1 MIFPQKN
8 KLFFL
13 GIGIFLL
20 LQSCAGSRELPQFEK
35 FKSEIHEREI
45 ISENHF
51 KAGNNQLIK
60 NPQGIWELYI
70 EGNPLERGISNGLL
84 TQELIYKQE
93 NAFVS
98 KIKELVPSEFYQKI
112 LRSFLKYFNRKLD
125 YHVPEEYKLEIYGL
139 SRYSSDE
146 FNFVAEP
153 YWRTLY
159 FHGAH
164 DIGHALQDLAMVGCT
179 SFAAW
184 GNHTEDG
191 KMIIGRNF
199 DFYVG
204 EEFAEEKIVA
214 FFNPDEGYKHAIV
227 TWAGMVGAVSGMN
240 EKGLTVTINAG
251 KSSIPLKAK
260 TPISILTREI
270 LQYASNINEAIE
282 IAKNREV
289 FVSESIMVG
298 SADDKNAVLIEV
310 SPKKFGVYKLE
321 SSADFLVCSNHFQS
335 EIYQSEKKNLRTI
348 EESHSQYRF
357 DKMNELVETSPKIT
371 PQIAADFLRNKEGLN
386 NLEIGYGNEKAI
398 NQLLAHHAV
407 IFKPEERLMWVSANP
422 YQLGE
427 FVAYDLDE
435 VFEKFNLNEI
445 QNSVGIDSL
454 SIPEDE
460 FLHSQEFQNYLEFK
474 KKLEFFSEKINSKEI
489 IQENEI
495 QSFIKLNPDFWK
507 TYFMAGEYYF
517 HQKDYKNALE
527 NYQIAL
533 QKEITTMPDKEL
545 ILKRIQKCERKLK

>member
-1 MIFPQKN
+1 MKLKLKHQ
-8 KLFFL
+8 LFFV
-13 GIGIFLL
+13 GIFFLI
-20 LQSCAGSRELPQFEK
+20 QSCAGSKQLPQFEK
-35 FKSEIHEREI
+35 FNLEIPEKEI

-51 KAGNNQLIK
+51 KAGNSQLIK
-60 NPQGIWELYI
+60 NPHGIWELYV

-84 TQELIYKQE
+84 TQELIYSQE
-93 NAFVS
+93 SAFVS
-98 KIKELVPSEFYQKI
+98 KIKELVPSEFYQK
-112 LRSFLKYFNRKLD
+112 LLSQFLKYFNRRLD
-125 YHVPEEYKLEIYGL
+125 DHVPEEYKIEIYGL

-146 FNFVAEP
+146 FNYIAEP

-184 GNHTEDG
+184 GNHTSDG

-204 EEFAEEKIVA
+204 EAFAEEKMVA
-214 FFNPDEGYKHAIV
+214 FFHPDAGYKNAIV

-251 KSSIPLKAK
+251 KSSIPMKAK
-260 TPISILTREI
+260 TPISLLTREI
-270 LQYASNINEAIE
+270 LQYASNIEEAIE
-282 IAKNREV
+282 IAKKREV

-298 SADDKNAVLIEV
+298 SAEDKNAVLIEV
-310 SPKKFGVYKLE
+310 SPKKFGVYQVE
-321 SSADFLVCSNHFQS
+321 SSADLLVCSNHFQS
-335 EIYQSEKKNLRTI
+335 EIYQSDKKNLKSI

-357 DKMNELVETSPKIT
+357 ERINELVETNPKIT
-371 PQIAADFLRNKEGLN
+371 PEIAAEFLRNKEGLN
-386 NLEIGYGNEKAI
+386 DLEIGFGNEKAI

-435 VFEKFNLNEI
+435 VFEKFNSNEI
-445 QNSVGIDSL
+445 QNSVAVDSL

-460 FLHSQEFQNYLEFK
+460 FLHSREFQNYLEFK
-474 KKLEFFSEKINSKEI
+474 KKLEEFSNKINAEEF
-489 IQENEI
+489 IQENEF
-495 QSFIKLNPDFWK
+495 QSFIKLNPAFWK
-507 TYFMAGEYYF
+507 TYFVLGEYYF
-517 HQKDYKNALE
+517 NQKDYKNALK
-527 NYQIAL
+527 NYEIAL
-533 QKEITTMPDKEL
+533 TKEITTLPDKEL

>member
-1 MIFPQKN
+1 M
-8 KLFFL
+8 KLKLQYQFFFV
-13 GIGIFLL
+13 GILFILN
-20 LQSCAGSRELPQFEK
+20 SCAGTKELPQIAK
-35 FKSEIHEREI
+35 FNLETPEREI
-45 ISENHF
+45 VSENHF
-51 KAGNNQLIK
+51 KAGNNRLLK
-60 NPQGIWELYI
+60 NTQGIWELYI
-70 EGNPLERGISNGLL
+70 EGNALERGVTNGLL

-93 NAFVS
+93 NSFVS
-98 KIKELVPSEFYQKI
+98 KIRELVPSEFYQKI

-125 YHVPEEYKLEIYGL
+125 DHVPEEYKVEIYGMSL
-139 SRYSSDE
+139 YSSDE

-159 FHGAH
+159 FHAAH

-184 GNHTEDG
+184 GDHTSDG
-191 KMIIGRNF
+191 KMIVGRNF

-204 EEFAEEKIVA
+204 EEFAEEKMVA
-214 FFNPDEGYKHAIV
+214 FFNPDQGYNHAIV
-227 TWAGMVGAVSGMN
+227 TWAGMIGAVSGMN

-251 KSSIPLKAK
+251 KSSIPMKAK

-270 LQYASNINEAIE
+270 LQYASNIDEAIE
-282 IAKNREV
+282 IAHKREV

-298 SADDKNAVLIEV
+298 SAENKTAVLIEV
-310 SPKKFGVYKLE
+310 SPKKFGVYKVE
-321 SSADFLVCSNHFQS
+321 SSADLLVCSNHFQS
-335 EIYQSEKKNLRTI
+335 EIYSSDKKNLKTI
-348 EESHSQYRF
+348 QESHSQYRF
-357 DKMNELVETSPKIT
+357 DRMSELVEANPKIT
-371 PQIAADFLRNKEGLN
+371 PEIAADFLRNKEGLN

-435 VFEKFNLNEI
+435 VFAKFNSDEI
-445 QNSVGIDSL
+445 HGSVAIDSL

-460 FLHSQEFQNYLEFK
+460 FLYSQQFQNYLEFK
-474 KKLEFFSEKINSKEI
+474 KKSEMFAVGSL
-489 IQENEI
+489 IQDDEI
-495 QSFIKLNPDFWK
+495 QSFIKLNPEFWK
-507 TYFMAGEYYF
+507 TYFIVGEYYF
-517 HQKDYKNALE
+517 NQKDFKNALE

-533 QKEITTMPDKEL
+533 RKEITTLPDKEL
-545 ILKRIQKCERKLK
+545 ILKRIRKCERRLK